1 MRYRTDTRA
10 LVLAVLAEEPLH
22 GYGISKAI
30 KARSSKVLKMG
41 EGQLYPILHELEER
55 GWVTAEWEMQ
65 DEDPPRRVYSI
76 TEEGGGELKRRSK
89 EWETFVSAV
98 GTVLQ
103 PPPRR
108 TLEPGHE

>member
-10 LVLAVLAEEPLH
+10 MVLAVLAEEPLH

-30 KARSSKVLKMG
+30 KARSSELLKLG

-65 DEDPPRRVYSI
+65 DEDPPRRIYTLTKS
-76 TEEGGGELKRRSK
+76 GGAELKHRTR
-89 EWETFVSAV
+89 EWESFVSAV

-103 PPPRR
+103 APPCQK
-108 TLEPGHE
+108 LEPGHE

>member
-1 MRYRTDTRA
+1 MKYRTDTRA
-10 LVLAVLAEEPLH
+10 MVLAVLAEEPLH

-30 KARSSKVLKMG
+30 KARSSKLLKLG

-65 DEDPPRRVYSI
+65 DDDPPRRIYTISAS
-76 TEEGGGELKRRSK
+76 GGAELKRRTK
-89 EWETFVSAV
+89 EWESFVSAV

-103 PPPRR
+103 PPSPR
-108 TLEPGHE
+108 TLEPSHE